1 MNGINQWIG
10 LGISYLFI
18 FGMIGT
24 AQLLLRLR
32 IVGAAATR
40 KIVHIGVAHWWII
53 AMLWI
58 DDLAV
63 ALIGPVSFI
72 IINWISYRRHIF
84 AAMEHEEPRKNLGTI
99 YFPVALTA
107 LVALTWGGVLPRWY
121 GLIAILVLGWGD
133 GSASL
138 LGEWPGR
145 KNAGYRFSVPG
156 GSKSVI
162 GTTAMF
168 IAAFA
173 VTAVIL
179 LVVPGLVEGT
189 APVVFPRLIGAVS
202 RLAGETW
209 VARSTDSTVLVALS
223 RLDGFVRLAAERV
236 ADLGATA
243 VGDVG
248 TTLSSVTEPALQA
261 IDPARWTFA
270 PSTALAIALI
280 IASVATAIELL
291 TPWGLDNL
299 TIPFATIAVLSIL
312 LTLPEVW
319 IVRFAWALG
328 MNLVVAIGAF
338 LHRSVTAAG
347 AIAGAGVGLVIFL
360 SGGGFYWSILIAFF
374 VSSSVLGRV
383 TPFFSARS
391 REERNRR
398 AEARRDA
405 EAINAKGSRRDAV
418 QVFANGGL
426 AAIMAAAHALTGRPV
441 FMFGFAI
448 AIAAANA
455 DTWASEI
462 GVLSRKEPV
471 SILTFREIP
480 RGTSGGISPL
490 GLFAATGGAL
500 FIGLW
505 FGVGY
510 VAVEGW
516 NPGEIGPMVAA
527 ITGGGFLG
535 SVIDSVLGATVQ
547 AQYWDHHR
555 ERFTERRKNASGAA
569 NRLVRGFHLFTNDAV
584 NAVSGIVSA
593 AILIGLVA

>member
-1 MNGINQWIG
+1 MNQWIG
-10 LGISYLFI
+10 LGVSYLFI
-18 FGMIGT
+18 FGVIGI

-58 DDLAV
+58 DDPAV

-99 YFPVALTA
+99 YFPVALTV
-107 LVALTWGGVLPRWY
+107 LVALTWGGLLPRWY

-138 LGEWPGR
+138 LGEWLGR
-145 KNAGYRFSVPG
+145 NEIGYRFSVPG
-156 GSKSVI
+156 GRKSVA
-162 GTTAMF
+162 GTAAMF
-168 IAAFA
+168 FATFA

-179 LVVPGLVEGT
+179 LVVPGLVGGT
-189 APVVFPRLIGAVS
+189 APVTFPRLAAIASG
-202 RLAGETW
+202 LAGETW

-236 ADLGATA
+236 ADFGGAA
-243 VGDVG
+243 VAGAG
-248 TTLSSVTEPALQA
+248 PAISSVAEPALQA

-270 PSTALAIALI
+270 PSTVLAIALV
-280 IASVATAIELL
+280 IAAVATAIELL
-291 TPWGLDNL
+291 TPWGLDNI
-299 TIPFATIAVLSIL
+299 TIPLVTLAVLSIL

-319 IVRFAWALG
+319 LLRLAWALAL
-328 MNLVVAIGAF
+328 NLILAIGAF

-374 VSSSVLGRV
+374 ISSSVLGRV
-383 TPFFSARS
+383 TPFVSARS
-391 REERNRR
+391 REERQRR
-398 AEARRDA
+398 STVRSEA

-418 QVFANGGL
+418 QVLANGGL
-426 AAIMAAAHALTGRPV
+426 AAIMAAAHALSGRPV

-462 GVLSRKEPV
+462 GVLSRNNPV

-490 GLFAATGGAL
+490 GLFSATAGAL

-505 FGVGY
+505 FGIGY
-510 VAVEGW
+510 IAVQGW
-516 NPGEIGPMVAA
+516 NPGEIGSMVAA

-535 SVIDSVLGATVQ
+535 SIVDSILGATVQ

-555 ERFTERRKNASGAA
+555 QKFTERRHNAAGTA

-584 NAVSGIVSA
+584 NAVSGIISA
-593 AILIGLVA
+593 TILIGLVA